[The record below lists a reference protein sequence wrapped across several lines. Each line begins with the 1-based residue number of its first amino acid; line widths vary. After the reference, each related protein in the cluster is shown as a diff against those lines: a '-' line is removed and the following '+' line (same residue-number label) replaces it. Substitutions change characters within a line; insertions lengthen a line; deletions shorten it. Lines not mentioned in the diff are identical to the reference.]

1 MPLERAQRLS
11 HEAPPPQYA
20 WQTVS
25 RDNKKKPYQVRG
37 RIPGYREQP
46 GIFNIRFEKPDKKEC
61 CPNAYKCYDGCGLYH
76 TPRQRDCFRD
86 PYWPVPTP
94 ENRREFEQRG
104 VDPFPFLS
112 DEQITTM
119 TNIARSMEARI
130 PMWLH
135 PNDKKDYHN
144 NVYVGQKANA
154 PAGSK
159 RKRQDARNLSPD
171 AQQRM
176 IDERVA
182 IGIRAARDYEAAE
195 ASRRAEAEERAQRAE
210 IDRLVPRSQR
220 NTVTTDLTP
229 EERQLIQERRRAE
242 SSALTSHVMSSVDP
256 TWSEPV
262 AQVRPKPS
270 AQELNAKKR
279 ADAKAAEK
287 APKPKKKNDDDD
299 EDQVDFEISD

>member
-1 MPLERAQRLS
+1 M
-11 HEAPPPQYA
+11 
-20 WQTVS
+20 
-25 RDNKKKPYQVRG
+25 
-37 RIPGYREQP
+37 
-46 GIFNIRFEKPDKKEC
+46 
-61 CPNAYKCYDGCGLYH
+61 
-76 TPRQRDCFRD
+76 
-86 PYWPVPTP
+86 
-94 ENRREFEQRG
+94 RG

-112 DEQITTM
+112 DEQIATM
-119 TNIARSMEARI
+119 TNIAKSMEARI

-159 RKRQDARNLSPD
+159 RKRQDTRNLSPD

-195 ASRRAEAEERAQRAE
+195 ASRRAEAEERAQQAE
-210 IDRLVPRSQR
+210 IDRKHDLVPRSQR
-220 NTVTTDLTP
+220 NTVATDLTP

-287 APKPKKKNDDDD
+287 AKPKKKNDDDD
-299 EDQVDFEISD
+299 EVDFDESD